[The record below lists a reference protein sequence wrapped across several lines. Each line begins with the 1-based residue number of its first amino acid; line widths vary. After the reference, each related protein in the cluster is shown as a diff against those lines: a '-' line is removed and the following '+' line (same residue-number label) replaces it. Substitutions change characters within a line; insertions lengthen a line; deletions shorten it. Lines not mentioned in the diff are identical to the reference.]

1 MDAGRTSTGHDRLSG
16 EERWAEYAANVG
28 QKPKALR
35 AVETVRKRE
44 RVVVRE
50 TRGGGGWGI
59 FEMSSRP
66 KARRSD
72 RRHGAVHETFLAK
85 AELLAREKPVA
96 RECSKKR
103 KPPNECAN
111 DNILFVTIK
120 LPSLWR
126 GNECRNGNEVLR
138 TLAAV
143 AC

>member
-1 MDAGRTSTGHDRLSG
+1 MESMAGIGVAISDAAAGEAMGR
-16 EERWAEYAANVG
+16 
-28 QKPKALR
+28 
-35 AVETVRKRE
+35 
-44 RVVVRE
+44 
-50 TRGGGGWGI
+50 I

-72 RRHGAVHETFLAK
+72 RRYEAVHETFLAK
-85 AELLAREKPVA
+85 AEMLAREKPVA

-103 KPPNECAN
+103 KPRNECAN
-111 DNILFVTIK
+111 TNILFVTIK